1 LFAVSEDLILNRA
14 IQYKEGKQP
23 MFKNFRDKIAISGV
37 TVLCIGIALL
47 IITFVS
53 AYGFLTESIVP
64 LSTQDL
70 VQTFGGALGPLIAAA
85 IHIMYLGVMG
95 WIGSLVTIRGV
106 TLMTN
111 APKTETTT
119 PTAQAPQVPE
129 QKAQPQP
136 QKAKAKPEA
145 KPAEPEMIVIPL
157 EEMEQQQ
164 PTQREPKQSK

>member
-1 LFAVSEDLILNRA
+1 
-14 IQYKEGKQP
+14 
-23 MFKNFRDKIAISGV
+23 MFKNFRDKIAISGI

-70 VQTFGGALGPLIAAA
+70 VQAFGGALGPLIAAA
-85 IHIMYLGVMG
+85 IHIMFLGVMG

-111 APKTETTT
+111 VPKAETTK
-119 PTAQAPQVPE
+119 PTAQTSQVPE
-129 QKAQPQP
+129 QKVQPQP

-164 PTQREPKQSK
+164 PTQLKTKKSK

>member
-1 LFAVSEDLILNRA
+1 
-14 IQYKEGKQP
+14 
-23 MFKNFRDKIAISGV
+23 MFKNFKDKIAISGV
-37 TVLCIGIALL
+37 TVLCIGVTLL

-95 WIGSLVTIRGV
+95 WVGSLVTIRGV
-106 TLMTN
+106 TIITN
-111 APKTETTT
+111 APKAETVT
-119 PTAQAPQVPE
+119 PTAQTPQ

-136 QKAKAKPEA
+136 QQVRAKPEA
-145 KPAEPEMIVIPL
+145 KPAEPELIVIPL

-164 PTQREPKQSK
+164 PTQQKSKPSH